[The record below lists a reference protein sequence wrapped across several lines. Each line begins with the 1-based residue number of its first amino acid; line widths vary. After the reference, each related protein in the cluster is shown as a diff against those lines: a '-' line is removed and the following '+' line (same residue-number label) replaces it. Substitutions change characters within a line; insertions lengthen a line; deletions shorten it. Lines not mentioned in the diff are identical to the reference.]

1 LGRRVLKRRIIPVEL
16 LAHGRLVK
24 SVAFGA
30 YRDVGDP
37 VKSSKVYSDQ
47 DADELLILNVIRSP
61 DAVSLLAAQLRR
73 IARECFVPITA
84 GGGIRSIE
92 DATQLFEAGAD
103 KVSVCSAAF
112 DNLSLLEQIATRYGS
127 QALVVC
133 VDVLHQPDGS
143 PGLMSNCGT
152 LRQDIDLDTHLRRV
166 AEAGAGEILIQ
177 SIDRDGAMTGY
188 DLQLIE
194 RVCRAT
200 ALPVI
205 ALGGAGQIVH
215 LKNAFEQGAEA
226 AACGSL
232 FNFGDN
238 NPLRAKALLKNYD
251 VPLKKI

>member
-1 LGRRVLKRRIIPVEL
+1 VLKRRIIPVEL

-47 DADELLILNVIRSP
+47 DADELLILNVVRGL

-84 GGGIRSIE
+84 GGGIRSID

-103 KVSVCSAAF
+103 KVSVCTAAF
-112 DNLSLLEQIATRYGS
+112 DNLPLLEQIATRYGS

-133 VDVLHQPDGS
+133 VDVCHLPDGS
-143 PGLMSNCGT
+143 PGLMSDCGT
-152 LRQDIDLDTHLRRV
+152 QRQAVDLDAHLRRV
-166 AEAGAGEILIQ
+166 AEAGAGEVLIQ

-188 DLQLIE
+188 DLALIQ

-215 LKNAFEQGAEA
+215 LKDAFEQGAEA

>member
-1 LGRRVLKRRIIPVEL
+1 MLKRRIIPVEL

-47 DADELLILNVIRSP
+47 DADELLILNVVRGP
-61 DAVSLLAAQLRR
+61 DAVSQLAAQLRR

-92 DATQLFEAGAD
+92 DATLLFEAGAD
-103 KVSVCSAAF
+103 KVSVCTAAF
-112 DNLSLLEQIATRYGS
+112 DNLPLLSQIATRYGS

-133 VDVLHQPDGS
+133 VDVLHQADGS
-143 PGLMSNCGT
+143 PGLMSDCGT
-152 LRQDIDLDTHLRRV
+152 QRQVIDLHTHLRRV
-166 AEAGAGEILIQ
+166 ADAGAGEVLIQ
-177 SIDRDGAMTGY
+177 SIDRDGAMAGY
-188 DLQLIE
+188 DLPLIQ
-194 RVCRAT
+194 RVCSAT
-200 ALPVI
+200 VLPVI

-215 LKNAFEQGAEA
+215 LKDAFEQGAEA

>member
-1 LGRRVLKRRIIPVEL
+1 MLKRRIIPVEL

-24 SVAFGA
+24 SVGFSA

-47 DADELLILNVIRSP
+47 DADELLLLNVVRSP

-92 DATQLFEAGAD
+92 DATLLFEAGAD
-103 KVSVCSAAF
+103 KVSVCTAAF
-112 DNLSLLEQIATRYGS
+112 NNLPLLEQIATRYGS

-133 VDVLHQPDGS
+133 IDVQHLADGS
-143 PGLMSNCGT
+143 PGLMSDCG
-152 LRQDIDLDTHLRRV
+152 RQRQAVDLNTHLRRV
-166 AEAGAGEILIQ
+166 AEAGAGEVLIQ

-188 DLQLIE
+188 DLPLIQ

-205 ALGGAGQIVH
+205 ALGGAGQIIH
-215 LKNAFEQGAEA
+215 LKDAFEQGAEA

>member
-1 LGRRVLKRRIIPVEL
+1 MLKRRIIPVEL
-16 LAHGRLVK
+16 LANGRLVK

-47 DADELLILNVIRSP
+47 DADELLILNVVRAP
-61 DAVSLLAAQLRR
+61 DAVAMLAAQLRR
-73 IARECFVPITA
+73 IASECFVPVTA
-84 GGGIRSIE
+84 GGGIRTVD
-92 DATQLFEAGAD
+92 DATLLFEAGAD
-103 KVSVCSAAF
+103 KVSICTAAF
-112 DNLSLLEQIATRYGS
+112 DDLALLTQIATRYGS

-133 VDVLHQPDGS
+133 VDVRRLPDGT
-143 PGLMSNCGT
+143 PGLVSHCGT
-152 LRQDIDLDTHLRRV
+152 QPRQVSLETHLHR
-166 AEAGAGEILIQ
+166 AADAGAGEILIQ

-188 DLQLIE
+188 DLPLVRQ
-194 RVCRAT
+194 VCQAT
-200 ALPVI
+200 ELPVI

-215 LKNAFEQGAEA
+215 LKDVFDEGAEA